1 MNHGNAG
8 RGQGHVRV
16 GAEGRVMFLQAKG
29 CKVGTEPP
37 EARKEAWGGAASAL
51 PEKPP
56 FQTPSLQNH
65 ESQWFQATKFFFFFF
80 FVICHGTLRKLTQM
94 FPNQM
99 SVRKAAYSPTVAT
112 NPDQHISN

>member
-56 FQTPSLQNH
+56 FQTPSLQNR
-65 ESQWFQATKFFFFFF
+65 ERINSNGFKLPSFVFFFF
-80 FVICHGTLRKLTQM
+80 L
-94 FPNQM
+94 
-99 SVRKAAYSPTVAT
+99 
-112 NPDQHISN
+112 